1 MVVKVM
7 MICNTD
13 GALYVFRRP
22 IIEALLD
29 RGVRVSTVS
38 GVSTY
43 MDDLEKMGV
52 DARGVE
58 FPRHSVS
65 LLSNARLLFKLV
77 GCIRSEAPDIV
88 HCFTHKA
95 AILGTLAAKICKV
108 KKIFVTVTGLGTLYA
123 KDSLRNRVLRHALR
137 LQYRFAMRF
146 ASVVFFQNP
155 DDREEFIAS
164 KIIQQGKV
172 RLTAGS
178 GVDSS
183 AIRPATEHQRAGAR
197 DLLAAETG
205 PLDESIL
212 VVLLPARA
220 VAEKGVAE
228 FYKAAMQINENHGER
243 YRFVHIGLIDDLSRG
258 AFSGA
263 NIRKTARKHGVHF
276 LGFKDNVIDYLSA
289 SDIVTLPSY
298 REGMPRSLLE
308 ALALGK
314 IIVATDAPGCRET
327 VRDGWNGFL
336 CVPGDSAS
344 LANAISKAA
353 KLGKVA
359 GRRSRELA
367 EEKFDNR
374 LLVDL
379 TLAEYGIHWG

>member
-1 MVVKVM
+1 

-13 GALYVFRRP
+13 GALYVFRKP
-22 IIEALLD
+22 IIEALLA
-29 RGVRVSTVS
+29 RGIGVSTVS

-43 MDDLEKMGV
+43 IDGLERMGV
-52 DARGVE
+52 KARGIE
-58 FPRHSVS
+58 FQRHSVS
-65 LLSNARLLFKLV
+65 LFSNARLLFKLIE
-77 GCIRSEAPDIV
+77 CIRSEVPDIV

-95 AILGTLAAKICKV
+95 AIFGTLAARICGV

-164 KIIQQGKV
+164 KIIEPGKV

-178 GVDSS
+178 GIDSS
-183 AIRPATEHQRAGAR
+183 VIRPVTEQQRAGAR
-197 DLLAAETG
+197 ALLAAETG

-228 FYKAAMQINENHGER
+228 FYQAAMHLNETCGER
-243 YRFVHIGLIDDLSRG
+243 YRFVHIGLIDDLSQG
-258 AFSGA
+258 AFSAA
-263 NIRKTARKHGVHF
+263 NIRETARKHGVHF

-289 SDIVTLPSY
+289 SDIVALPSY

-314 IIVATDAPGCRET
+314 IIVTTDAPGCRET
-327 VRDGWNGFL
+327 VRDGWNGVL
-336 CVPGDSAS
+336 CIPGDSAS
-344 LANAISKAA
+344 LSSAISRAA
-353 KLGKVA
+353 KIGEVA

-367 EEKFDNR
+367 EKKFDNR
-374 LLVDL
+374 LLVEL
-379 TLAEYGIHWG
+379 TLTEYGVHRG